1 MCTVVLGDD
10 IITRQGMLMMDDLKM
25 QILEAIKEC
34 QIPKVNKNLYQ
45 VYIFSFLHLWKIK
58 HHCLN
63 RTTLNQSARR
73 SKYSRTSMARTPLGL

>member
-34 QIPKVNKNLYQ
+34 QIPKVNKNIYQ
-45 VYIFSFLHLWKIK
+45 VYIFSFLHLWKK
-58 HHCLN
+58 ASLFESN
-63 RTTLNQSARR
+63 NFKSV
-73 SKYSRTSMARTPLGL
+73 SKAEQVLQC